1 MYKIIICDDEL
12 IIRNGLKSLIESAN
26 SKFEIAGVASNGFE
40 AYQQINDIQPEIVL
54 MDINMPGMTG
64 LEVIKEI
71 LPTLPL
77 TKFIIIS
84 GYDEF
89 EYAQQAIKL
98 KAYDYLLKPI
108 DKKNLFSVL
117 ENACNDYAKEKK
129 VFAEELTNENPTVQ
143 KKAIDCIYKNYNDS
157 ELSLNTIAKQLHIS
171 ESYLTRII
179 KNKTNMSFSDLLT
192 KIRME
197 KAISLLLSNSNLTV
211 LEISD
216 RIGYKSQHYFS
227 KVFKAYTGMTP
238 TDYKKNNKN

>member
-26 SKFEIAGVASNGFE
+26 LKCEIAGMASNGFE
-40 AYQQINDIQPEIVL
+40 ACQQINDIQPEIVL

-71 LPTLPL
+71 LPSLPL

-108 DKKNLFSVL
+108 DKKNLFAVL
-117 ENACNDYAKEKK
+117 ENAYNDYIKEKK
-129 VFAEELTNENPTVQ
+129 AFAEELTNENPTVQ
-143 KKAIDCIYKNYNDS
+143 KKAIDFIYKNYNDS
-157 ELSLNTIAKQLHIS
+157 ELSLNTIAKQFHVS

-179 KNKTNMSFSDLLT
+179 KNKTNMNFSDLLT

-238 TDYKKNNKN
+238 TDYKRNNTN

>member
-1 MYKIIICDDEL
+1 
-12 IIRNGLKSLIESAN
+12 
-26 SKFEIAGVASNGFE
+26 
-40 AYQQINDIQPEIVL
+40 
-54 MDINMPGMTG
+54 MPGMTG

-108 DKKNLFSVL
+108 DKKNLFAVL
-117 ENACNDYAKEKK
+117 ENASNDYAKEKK
-129 VFAEELTNENPTVQ
+129 AFAEELTNENPTVQ
-143 KKAIDCIYKNYNDS
+143 KKAIDFIYTNYNDS
-157 ELSLNTIAKQLHIS
+157 ELSLNTIAKQLHVS

-238 TDYKKNNKN
+238 TDYKKNNAN

>member
-26 SKFEIAGVASNGFE
+26 SKLEIAGMASNGFE
-40 AYQQINDIQPEIVL
+40 AYKQINDIQPEIVL

-129 VFAEELTNENPTVQ
+129 AFAEELTNENPTVQ
-143 KKAIDCIYKNYNDS
+143 KKAIDFIYKHYNDS
-157 ELSLNTIAKQLHIS
+157 ELSLNTIAKQLHVS

-179 KNKTNMSFSDLLT
+179 KNKSNMSFSDLLT

-197 KAISLLLSNSNLTV
+197 KAISFLLSNSNLTV

-216 RIGYKSQHYFS
+216 RIG
-227 KVFKAYTGMTP
+227 
-238 TDYKKNNKN
+238 